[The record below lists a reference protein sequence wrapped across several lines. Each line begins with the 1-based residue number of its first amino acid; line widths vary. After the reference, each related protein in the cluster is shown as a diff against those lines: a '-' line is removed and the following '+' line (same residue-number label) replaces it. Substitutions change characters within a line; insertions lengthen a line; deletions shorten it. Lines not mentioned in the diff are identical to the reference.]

1 MTTEGEIYL
10 GVTGDEDL
18 ISTHAKNVVREFEN
32 FGRSERTFGGR
43 LKEDVTS
50 RKYTFTINWEYID
63 SSTLETILEKQALNA
78 DLNLRMYIS
87 DSTYFT
93 NFDGDCPVVRISPFA
108 STDFITRR
116 TTKIYRD
123 VPIKFVEV

>member
-1 MTTEGEIYL
+1 
-10 GVTGDEDL
+10 
-18 ISTHAKNVVREFEN
+18 VREFEN

-63 SSTLETILEKQALNA
+63 SATLTTILEKQALNA
-78 DLNLRMYIS
+78 DLNLRMYIA

-93 NFDGDCPVVRISPFA
+93 NFDGNCPVVRIRPF
-108 STDFITRR
+108 STTDFMPARS
-116 TTKIYRD
+116 KKLYRD
-123 VPIKFVEV
+123 TPITFAEV